1 MKYPLMRNN
10 ITKSDRT
17 SLINFL
23 KKNDKLTQGPYVREF
38 EKKWSKWLGVK
49 YSVFVNSGSSANL
62 LSLTLLKL
70 KYPKR
75 GEVIV
80 PPLTWSSDISSIL
93 HCGFK
98 PVFVDI
104 DPDTLGMNTDKIIK
118 KINKN
123 TKAIFLSYIQGFNC
137 LSSKLLHIIKKKKIL
152 LIEDVCESHG
162 ATFKNK
168 KLGSFGWTSNFSFYY
183 AHHMSTIEGGMVSTN
198 DRLAY
203 NNLLMLRSHGM
214 IREMEDESRKN
225 KIINYNSKLNSKFI
239 FEYPGYNLRNTEIGA
254 VLGISQLKRLDK
266 NIELR
271 TKNLNFF
278 LDNLDDSFFYKDF
291 LLTGSSNYAFNV
303 VLKDKNK
310 KRFDKILKNLD
321 KNGIEYRVGSAG
333 GGNQLR
339 QPYVKR
345 LIKFKNFNNFKN
357 VEHIHFYAFYIGN
370 YPDLAQKDILF
381 ITKALNEGAK

>member
-266 NIELR
+266 NIKLR

>member
-123 TKAIFLSYIQGFNC
+123 TKAIS
-137 LSSKLLHIIKKKKIL
+137 
-152 LIEDVCESHG
+152 
-162 ATFKNK
+162 
-168 KLGSFGWTSNFSFYY
+168 
-183 AHHMSTIEGGMVSTN
+183 
-198 DRLAY
+198 
-203 NNLLMLRSHGM
+203 
-214 IREMEDESRKN
+214 
-225 KIINYNSKLNSKFI
+225 
-239 FEYPGYNLRNTEIGA
+239 
-254 VLGISQLKRLDK
+254 
-266 NIELR
+266 
-271 TKNLNFF
+271 
-278 LDNLDDSFFYKDF
+278 
-291 LLTGSSNYAFNV
+291 
-303 VLKDKNK
+303 
-310 KRFDKILKNLD
+310 
-321 KNGIEYRVGSAG
+321 
-333 GGNQLR
+333 
-339 QPYVKR
+339 
-345 LIKFKNFNNFKN
+345 
-357 VEHIHFYAFYIGN
+357 
-370 YPDLAQKDILF
+370 
-381 ITKALNEGAK
+381 

>member
-10 ITKSDRT
+10 ITKSDRM

-38 EKKWSKWLGVK
+38 ERKWSKWLGVK

-62 LSLTLLKL
+62 LSLTLLKI

-98 PVFVDI
+98 PGFVDI
-104 DPDTLGMNTDKIIK
+104 DTDTLGMNTDKIIK

-266 NIELR
+266 NIKLR

-303 VLKDKNK
+303 ILKDKNK

-357 VEHIHFYAFYIGN
+357 VEHIHSYAFYIGN

-381 ITKALNEGAK
+381 ITKVLNEGAK